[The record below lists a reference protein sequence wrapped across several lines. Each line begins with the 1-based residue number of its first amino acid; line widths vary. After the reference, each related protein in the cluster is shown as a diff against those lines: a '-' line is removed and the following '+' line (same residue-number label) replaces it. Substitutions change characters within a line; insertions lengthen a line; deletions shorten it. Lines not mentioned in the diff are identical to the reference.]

1 MKMYKDKVVNKNV
14 KNIFL
19 SMCDVKVSLTFTSLS
34 LVLFLTTVY
43 LVCLSIVINT
53 VIATAENFEP

>member
-1 MKMYKDKVVNKNV
+1 MDFHIVNMYKDKVVNKNV

-34 LVLFLTTVY
+34 LVLF
-43 LVCLSIVINT
+43 CSSIVINN
-53 VIATAENFEP
+53 VIETAGNFEP

>member
-1 MKMYKDKVVNKNV
+1 MYKDKVVNKNV

-34 LVLFLTTVY
+34 LVLF
-43 LVCLSIVINT
+43 CSSIVINT
-53 VIATAENFEP
+53 VIETAGNFEP